1 MARETRAGQTPPAQ
15 SWEPRQEQDTA
26 PGMRVTGQVP
36 GVQTPGL
43 GAAEV
48 FPINQ
53 DFPER

>member
-1 MARETRAGQTPPAQ
+1 MARESRAGQTPPAQ